1 MNESVQ
7 LEFNRAVGLSY
18 QAGRDDCPKIS
29 VKGELRYADQ
39 LVKVARRFGVPV
51 VENAA
56 LADALSGLE
65 LDEPISVELYQA
77 VAVVLSKL

>member
-1 MNESVQ
+1 MKRAFQSEYNQ
-7 LEFNRAVGLSY
+7 AVGLSY
-18 QAGRDDCPKIS
+18 RPGRDDCPKIS

-39 LVKVARRFGVPV
+39 LVKVARRYGVPV

-56 LADALSGLE
+56 LAKALAGLE

-77 VAVVLSKL
+77 VAVVLSRL

>member
-29 VKGELRYADQ
+29 VKGEL
-39 LVKVARRFGVPV
+39 RFGVPV